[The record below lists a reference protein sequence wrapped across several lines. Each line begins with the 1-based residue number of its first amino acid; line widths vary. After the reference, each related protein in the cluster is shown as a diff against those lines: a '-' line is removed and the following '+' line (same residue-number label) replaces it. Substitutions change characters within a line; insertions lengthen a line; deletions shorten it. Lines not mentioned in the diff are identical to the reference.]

1 MNLAEERV
9 LASIDR
15 EEIISFMRALI
26 QARSDYPPGD
36 TRRMAQ
42 LCKEKLEAYGI
53 EAETVVPPDTVV
65 SPKNDGVDNCTKP
78 SVIGKIQGEP
88 GPTLLLNAHI
98 DTVPAGDLSQ
108 WKYDPFEGVVEDGM
122 IYGRGAGDDKGSV
135 LAQIMAACALKK
147 ANIPLKGTLLINPVA
162 DEEAHSW
169 RGARWLR
176 DSGILKPDLA
186 LIGEQT
192 DNEVAVG
199 ERSICFY
206 NVKIQG
212 KAAHGAMPWAGNNA
226 TIHMSRFI
234 MEVNEKLVPELQAN
248 KPPYLPAT
256 TLATTRIKGG
266 SLTNIIPEE
275 CVLGI
280 DCRMTPNI
288 TKEHVKK
295 RLEELLE
302 ELSRD
307 AKQPFEWSVEITNN
321 DIGVY
326 TDAGH
331 PLVQTLL
338 GALKE
343 VRGKE
348 AEPTGYYQHSDG
360 SRFAKLGIPIA
371 IFGPGDPRLG
381 HSPNECVSIDQ
392 LMEATRTLAV
402 AVMRLMAPGE

>member
-36 TRRMAQ
+36 SRRMAQ

-53 EAETVVPPDTVV
+53 EAEIVVPPDTVV

-186 LIGEQT
+186 IIGEQT

-302 ELSRD
+302 ALSRD

>member
-53 EAETVVPPDTVV
+53 EAEIVVPPDTVV

-186 LIGEQT
+186 IIGEQT

-256 TLATTRIKGG
+256 TQATTRIKGG

>member
-1 MNLAEERV
+1 MNSAEQKV
-9 LASIDR
+9 VSLINR
-15 EEIISFMRALI
+15 EEITSFMKALI

-36 TRRMAQ
+36 TREIAE
-42 LCKEKLEAYGI
+42 LCKNKLEEYGI
-53 EAETVVPPDTVV
+53 ETEIVIPPETVI
-65 SPKNDGVDNCTKP
+65 SPKNDGIDNITKP
-78 SVIGKIQGEP
+78 SVIGKIQGKP

-98 DTVPAGDLSQ
+98 DTVSAGDLSQ
-108 WKYDPFEGVVEDGM
+108 WKYDPFEGVVDNGM

-135 LAQIMAACALKK
+135 LAQIMAACAIKK
-147 ANIPLKGTLLINPVA
+147 AEIPLKGTLLINPVA

-186 LIGEQT
+186 IIGEQT

-199 ERSICFY
+199 ERSIAFF
-206 NVKIQG
+206 VVTIHG

-226 TIHMSRFI
+226 TIHMSKFV
-234 MEVNEKLVPELQAN
+234 MLVNEELVPELQAN

-288 TKEHVKK
+288 TKEYVKG
-295 RLEELLE
+295 RLEDLLRKMSE
-302 ELSRD
+302 ESD
-307 AKQPFEWSVEITNN
+307 QPFEWSVEITNN
-321 DIGVY
+321 DIGVN
-326 TDAGH
+326 TDAEH
-331 PLVQTLL
+331 PLIKTLL
-338 GALKE
+338 GALKD
-343 VRGKE
+343 VRGKQV
-348 AEPTGYYQHSDG
+348 EPTGYYQHSDG

-371 IFGPGDPRLG
+371 IFGPGDPVLG
-381 HSPNECVSIDQ
+381 HAPNECVSIDQ
-392 LMEATRTLAV
+392 LVEASKTLAI
-402 AVMRLMAPGE
+402 AVMRLMASED

>member
-1 MNLAEERV
+1 
-9 LASIDR
+9 
-15 EEIISFMRALI
+15 
-26 QARSDYPPGD
+26 
-36 TRRMAQ
+36 
-42 LCKEKLEAYGI
+42 
-53 EAETVVPPDTVV
+53 
-65 SPKNDGVDNCTKP
+65 
-78 SVIGKIQGEP
+78 
-88 GPTLLLNAHI
+88 
-98 DTVPAGDLSQ
+98 
-108 WKYDPFEGVVEDGM
+108 
-122 IYGRGAGDDKGSV
+122 
-135 LAQIMAACALKK
+135 
-147 ANIPLKGTLLINPVA
+147 
-162 DEEAHSW
+162 
-169 RGARWLR
+169 
-176 DSGILKPDLA
+176 
-186 LIGEQT
+186 
-192 DNEVAVG
+192 
-199 ERSICFY
+199 
-206 NVKIQG
+206 
-212 KAAHGAMPWAGNNA
+212 
-226 TIHMSRFI
+226 MSRFI